1 MQRILKDKYLRER
14 FLLVNSY
21 ILYQGF
27 VMNVTMALNSV
38 NTIATATYK
47 DTSVSQDYI
56 DVINKLHPVI
66 AYQTRDEINS
76 NDAALLQFKSD
87 ISTKGAA
94 QFLHDL
100 NEEKI
105 KALVEEYRQKLL
117 KEKEENPKSTMDI
130 NKMVSDYRKLLLK
143 EMMEA
148 QKAEQEQQKEAQKEK
163 TLESQELSTADILGS
178 VKESELNTSNQK
190 TVDLLELMINTV
202 CVETDKKENEA

>member
-1 MQRILKDKYLRER
+1 
-14 FLLVNSY
+14 
-21 ILYQGF
+21 
-27 VMNVTMALNSV
+27 MNVTAVLNSAS
-38 NTIATATYK
+38 TIAPVVLK

-76 NDAALLQFKSD
+76 NDAALSQFKSD

-94 QFLHDL
+94 QFLNDL

-105 KALVEEYRQKLL
+105 KALVEEYREKLL
-117 KEKEENPKSTMDI
+117 KEKEANPKSTMDI

-148 QKAEQEQQKEAQKEK
+148 QKAEQEKQKAEQNTNA
-163 TLESQELSTADILGS
+163 LESTALSTEEILGS
-178 VKESELNTSNQK
+178 VNDSELKSSNNK

-202 CVETDKKENEA
+202 CVATDNKETDA

>member
-1 MQRILKDKYLRER
+1 
-14 FLLVNSY
+14 VH
-21 ILYQGF
+21 
-27 VMNVTMALNSV
+27 VTTALNSV
-38 NTIATATYK
+38 NLITPVSIN

-56 DVINKLHPVI
+56 DAINKLFPIV

-76 NDAALLQFKSD
+76 SDAALEQFKKD

-163 TLESQELSTADILGS
+163 MLASQELSTADILGS

-202 CVETDKKENEA
+202 SVETDKKENEA